1 VLIRHQAELAI
12 DSAPGQGSRFT
23 VRLPARRIKV
33 VGQSAVSDTAVGPS
47 AIGR

>member
-23 VRLPARRIKV
+23 VRLPSRRVKT
-33 VGQSAVSDTAVGPS
+33 VGEAVAPEAATGQAPVDH
-47 AIGR
+47 